1 MKSVF
6 CLCACFLVLLSACEQ
21 KDKSNFTVK
30 GKVKNAATG
39 LIFLEEAALGSE
51 RPVIVDSVHL
61 GKNGS
66 FELSTIAKEEN
77 LYVLRFSQEMN
88 PVATFINDVKEI
100 EITAD
105 MQNVNGLFSVKGSP
119 ASQSLIDYIS
129 QSNTR
134 LSSIYALSVQ
144 SDSIQKNS
152 IQKKGGSDSS
162 TLNIDNNRIAA
173 AKEYKKYV
181 TEIITSSKSPSL
193 AIFVLGSFQSY
204 SSNPVLGLEAFSTP
218 EIVSLVDQTIAKF
231 PQHTGLASIKNR
243 IQTQSSAPTSEGLL
257 NKPAP
262 DFTLADVDGNNVSLS
277 SLKGKYVLV
286 DFWASWCKPCRVE
299 NPNLVKAY
307 NQYKD
312 KNFTVLGVSLDK
324 EKSQWLKAIKADGL
338 AWKQV
343 SDLKF
348 WNSEVVPLYNIQGIP
363 YNILLD
369 PNGIVIAEGLTGQ
382 ALHTK
387 LAETL
392 K

>member
-1 MKSVF
+1 MRSVF
-6 CLCACFLVLLSACEQ
+6 SLCAGLLVFLSACEQ
-21 KDKSNFTVK
+21 KDKRNFTVK
-30 GKVKNAATG
+30 GRVKNAATS
-39 LIFLEEAALGSE
+39 LIFLEEAALGSD

-105 MQNVNGLFSVKGSP
+105 MQNVNGLYSVKGSP

-144 SDSIQKNS
+144 SDSIQKNN
-152 IQKKGGSDSS
+152 IQKRIDRDSG
-162 TLNIDNNRIAA
+162 TFHIDNNRIAA

-181 TEIITSSKSPSL
+181 TDIITSSKSPSL

-204 SSNPVLGLEAFSTP
+204 SSNPVLGLEAYSP
-218 EIVSLVDQTIAKF
+218 AEIVSLVDQTIAKF
-231 PQHTGLASIKNR
+231 PQHTGLAAIKKR
-243 IQTQSSAPTSEGLL
+243 LQTQPSAPTSEGLM

-262 DFTLADVDGNNVSLS
+262 DFTLADIDGNNVSLS

-286 DFWASWCKPCRVE
+286 DFWASWCKPCRAE
-299 NPNLVKAY
+299 NPNVVKAY
-307 NQYKD
+307 NQYKG

-324 EKSQWLKAIKADGL
+324 EKASG
-338 AWKQV
+338 
-343 SDLKF
+343 
-348 WNSEVVPLYNIQGIP
+348 
-363 YNILLD
+363 
-369 PNGIVIAEGLTGQ
+369 
-382 ALHTK
+382 
-387 LAETL
+387 
-392 K
+392 